1 MRGTWEGGHTAHCV
15 PRSLSLTT
23 SRKDKTLKGLSK
35 DRLWAIIVLLPS
47 IILLG
52 IFVYGFIGRT
62 VYVSLTDWGNDPA
75 QAMALHPVIK
85 FVGLDNYKELFSGF
99 LQSRFRQELV
109 STIFFTVFFI
119 LGCLGAGLGLAL
131 ILDRNPKGEGLW
143 RTIFL
148 FPMSLSFIVTG
159 TIWRWMLQPQGGLNM
174 APTVLGGQPATFGW
188 MSSTDA
194 IWKFDWNKLPLLTAS
209 VVGLVL
215 AWVAFGAFR
224 RAERTRAVVAAICA
238 ALLLGWALFVGPNL
252 HLLAAPE
259 LHGFN
264 LALIGIIIAAVWQM
278 SGYTMALYLAGLRG
292 IPEELREAAQV
303 DGATQTQMYRSVIFP
318 LLAPIS
324 LSAMIILG
332 HISLK
337 IFDLVYAMSGP
348 DNTFTS
354 VPALNMYLTSFR
366 QNQFAMGAAIGT
378 ILLILVAFV
387 IVPYLSSQFRT
398 QEGHA

>member
-1 MRGTWEGGHTAHCV
+1 M
-15 PRSLSLTT
+15 
-23 SRKDKTLKGLSK
+23 KGLTK
-35 DRLWAIIVLLPS
+35 DRLWAIAVLLPS
-47 IILLG
+47 IILVG
-52 IFVYGFIGRT
+52 VFVYGFIGRT
-62 VYVSLTDWGNDPA
+62 IYVSTTDWGNDPA
-75 QAMALHPVIK
+75 QALAEHPIIQG
-85 FVGLDNYKELFSGF
+85 VGLANYKELFTGF
-99 LQSRFRQELV
+99 LQGRFRQELV

-119 LGCLGAGLGLAL
+119 LGCLGMGLGLAL

-159 TIWRWMLQPQGGLNM
+159 TIWRWMLQPQGGVNM
-174 APTVLGGQPATFGW
+174 APTLLGAKPSTFGW
-188 MSSTDA
+188 LSSTDA
-194 IWKFDWNKLPLLTAS
+194 IWKFDWNKLPLITAGL
-209 VVGLVL
+209 VGLVL
-215 AWVAFGAFR
+215 AWMALSAFQR
-224 RAERTRAVVAAICA
+224 SDRTRAAVAAVCA
-238 ALLLGWALFVGPNL
+238 ALLLGWALLVGPNIKML
-252 HLLAAPE
+252 PTPE

-292 IPEELREAAQV
+292 IPEELREAAHV
-303 DGATQTQMYRSVIFP
+303 DGANEWQMYRSVVFP
-318 LLAPIS
+318 LLAPIT

-337 IFDLVYAMSGP
+337 IFDLVYAMAGP

-387 IVPYLSSQFRT
+387 IVPYLSSQFRSE
-398 QEGHA
+398 EGHA

>member
-1 MRGTWEGGHTAHCV
+1 M
-15 PRSLSLTT
+15 
-23 SRKDKTLKGLSK
+23 KGLSK
-35 DRLWAIIVLLPS
+35 DRLWSMAVLAPS
-47 IILLG
+47 VIL
-52 IFVYGFIGRT
+52 IAVFVYGFIARS
-62 VYVSLTDWGNDPA
+62 VYVSMTDWGNDPA
-75 QAMALHPVIK
+75 QALALEPIIRW
-85 FVGLDNYKELFSGF
+85 VGLANYQELFTGF
-99 LQSRFRQELV
+99 LQGRFRQELV

-119 LGCLGAGLGLAL
+119 LGCLGLGLGLAL

-159 TIWRWMLQPQGGLNM
+159 TIWRWMLQPGGGVNQ
-174 APTVLGGQPATFGW
+174 APTLLGGQPSTFGW
-188 MSSTDA
+188 LSSTDA
-194 IWKFDWNKLPLLTAS
+194 LWKFDWNKLPLLTAS

-215 AWVAFGAFR
+215 IVLAV
-224 RAERTRAVVAAICA
+224 RAARSGDRTRTLVAAACA
-238 ALLLGWALFVGPNL
+238 ALLLGWALLIGPNVK
-252 HLLAAPE
+252 LLPAPE

-292 IPEELREAAQV
+292 IPEELREAARV
-303 DGATQTQMYRSVIFP
+303 DGASDLSLYRHVIFP

-324 LSAMIILG
+324 LSAMIVLG

-337 IFDLVYAMSGP
+337 IFDLVYAMAGP
-348 DNTFTS
+348 DNISTS

-366 QNQFAMGAAIGT
+366 QNQFALGAAIGT

-387 IVPYLSSQFRT
+387 IVPYLSSQFRSE
-398 QEGHA
+398 EGHA

>member
-1 MRGTWEGGHTAHCV
+1 M
-15 PRSLSLTT
+15 
-23 SRKDKTLKGLSK
+23 KGLSK
-35 DRLWAIIVLLPS
+35 DRMWAIAVLLPS
-47 IILLG
+47 IILVG
-52 IFVYGFIGRT
+52 IFVYGFIART
-62 VYVSLTDWGNDPA
+62 IYVSMTDWGSDPA

-85 FVGLDNYKELFSGF
+85 WVGFANYQDLFSGF

-109 STIFFTVFFI
+109 STIFFTAFFI
-119 LGCLGAGLGLAL
+119 LGCLGVGLGLAL
-131 ILDRNPKGEGLW
+131 ILDRNPKGEALW

-159 TIWRWMLQPQGGLNM
+159 TIWRWMLQPQGGVNM
-174 APTVLGGQPATFGW
+174 APTLVGGKASTFGW
-188 MSSTDA
+188 LSSTEG
-194 IWKFDWNKLPLLTAS
+194 IWKFDWNKLPLMTAT

-215 AWVAFGAFR
+215 VYMAFNAFR
-224 RAERTRAVVAAICA
+224 TADRTRGIVASICA
-238 ALLLGWALFVGPNL
+238 ALLLGWALLIGPNVKM
-252 HLLAAPE
+252 LAAPE
-259 LHGFN
+259 MHGFN

-292 IPEELREAAQV
+292 IPEELREAAHV
-303 DGATQTQMYRSVIFP
+303 DGANEWQMYRSVVFP
-318 LLAPIS
+318 LLAPIT

-366 QNQFAMGAAIGT
+366 QNQFALGAAIGT

-387 IVPYLSSQFRT
+387 IVPYLSSQFKAE
-398 QEGHA
+398 EGHA